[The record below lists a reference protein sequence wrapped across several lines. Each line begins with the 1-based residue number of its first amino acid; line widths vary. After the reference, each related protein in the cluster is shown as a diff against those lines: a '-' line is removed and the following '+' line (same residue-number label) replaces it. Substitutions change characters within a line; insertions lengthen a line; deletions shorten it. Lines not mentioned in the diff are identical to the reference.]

1 MDSTVLLAL
10 GAGIVAVLWAIVLTV
25 LVMRKPPGNARMIEI
40 AGAIQEGAS
49 AYLNRQYIVIAGI
62 GLLIAIVIF
71 IFLGW
76 QTAVL
81 FETYAVTMIAAILL
95 GSLLFT
101 NQPGWIV
108 YPLLLGGAS
117 IIGSVIGTLLVRI
130 YWPSWIMG
138 SLYVGLVA
146 AAVISIAL
154 FYLITSNF
162 VGGNQFV
169 GAVKG
174 GVNEPANLFW

>member
-81 FETYAVTMIAAILL
+81 YVLGAALSAAA
-95 GSLLFT
+95 G
-101 NQPGWIV
+101 
-108 YPLLLGGAS
+108 
-117 IIGSVIGTLLVRI
+117 
-130 YWPSWIMG
+130 
-138 SLYVGLVA
+138 YVGMNVA
-146 AAVISIAL
+146 VRANLPSGQAARAGLGPDLRVAPR
-154 FYLITSNF
+154 
-162 VGGNQFV
+162 G
-169 GAVKG
+169 G
-174 GVNEPANLFW
+174 GVPRHDV